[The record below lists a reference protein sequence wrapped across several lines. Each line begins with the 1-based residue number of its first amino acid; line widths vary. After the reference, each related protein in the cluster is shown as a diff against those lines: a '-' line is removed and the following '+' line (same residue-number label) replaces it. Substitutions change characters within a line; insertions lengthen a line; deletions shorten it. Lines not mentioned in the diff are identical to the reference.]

1 MRNALIITRILILSK
16 IKSMIRGLSKLEF
29 NGGSESDTNG

>member
-16 IKSMIRGLSKLEF
+16 IKNMIRGLSKLEF
-29 NGGSESDTNG
+29 YV